1 MTTVMCLFIFQEKEI
16 ENQIKENKE
25 NKKKIKKH

>member
-1 MTTVMCLFIFQEKEI
+1 MCLFIFQEKEI
-16 ENQIKENKE
+16 ENQIKESKE

>member
-1 MTTVMCLFIFQEKEI
+1 MCLFIFQEKEI